1 MHHYIAFLSTA
12 TRKTSGASFP
22 YRRFSC
28 FLSFHFRSSWVL
40 ASSAGC
46 QGDGFLISHHCEQLL
61 QFSLRSNTSALTVR
75 SIISRRLFQFFL
87 CVTSSR
93 SVSYLVVKVRNIRV
107 MTRLRHY
114 LVPGLTVIPALHF
127 IPRWLQPVVIRTKA
141 KAATEGIVICGFDFV
156 VVVFFASILAVSIY
170 LVPPWFSFSPKRRLT
185 SSYRKHGK
193 ELGHDFSRLLDQGL
207 WKQSLARH
215 SLQLSHAVQSRHIH
229 NVLCIFFITQFV
241 FSVLTRSRVYV
252 RFNRPL

>member
-61 QFSLRSNTSALTVR
+61 QFSLCSNTSALTVR
-75 SIISRRLFQFFL
+75 SIVSWRLFQFFL

-107 MTRLRHY
+107 MTRLPHY

-156 VVVFFASILAVSIY
+156 FVFFFFASLLAVSIY

-215 SLQLSHAVQSRHIH
+215 SSNYHMLYKVT
-229 NVLCIFFITQFV
+229 IFTMS
-241 FSVLTRSRVYV
+241 SVYFL
-252 RFNRPL
+252 

>member
-75 SIISRRLFQFFL
+75 SIISWRLFQFYL

-141 KAATEGIVICGFDFV
+141 KAAIEGIVICGF
-156 VVVFFASILAVSIY
+156 VFFFCFY
-170 LVPPWFSFSPKRRLT
+170 FSSFDLSGSTMVFFQPKKAT
-185 SSYRKHGK
+185 
-193 ELGHDFSRLLDQGL
+193 DFKLQKTWKRTRTWLLEIIRPR
-207 WKQSLARH
+207 SLKAK
-215 SLQLSHAVQSRHIH
+215 LSHAFPPIITCCTKSP
-229 NVLCIFFITQFV
+229 CIFTMS
-241 FSVLTRSRVYV
+241 SVYFL
-252 RFNRPL
+252 